1 MKIETN
7 SLFKGRYKPSLT
19 VAITVSLTTSASHF
33 LEPKIIKVKMIKI
46 YKDICRKSTDIFLS
60 ISLNIYVSFTTY
72 VLIQK

>member
-1 MKIETN
+1 
-7 SLFKGRYKPSLT
+7 
-19 VAITVSLTTSASHF
+19 
-33 LEPKIIKVKMIKI
+33 MIKI